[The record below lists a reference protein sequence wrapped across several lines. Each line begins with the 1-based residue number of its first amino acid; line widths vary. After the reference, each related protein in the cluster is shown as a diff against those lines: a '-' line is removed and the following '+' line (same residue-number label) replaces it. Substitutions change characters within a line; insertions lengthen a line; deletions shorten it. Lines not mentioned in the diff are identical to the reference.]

1 MSIKCYDQLKR
12 QKNVTVS
19 AKDQFSAADTVSVK
33 VINGGENIMSIN
45 NINNTNKPQ
54 LDAVKLAQ
62 QQAQSA
68 TSGGANTAGA
78 AQSAAP
84 AKQDSVSLTQSAQQL
99 ASVQKKG
106 GEAPVNQEKVERL
119 KKAINDGEYRVNP
132 EVLANKIAVLES
144 QILGVKA

>member
-1 MSIKCYDQLKR
+1 
-12 QKNVTVS
+12 
-19 AKDQFSAADTVSVK
+19 
-33 VINGGENIMSIN
+33 MSIN

-54 LDAVKLAQ
+54 LDAAKLAQ
-62 QQAQSA
+62 QQTQAQ
-68 TSGGANTAGA
+68 TSGGANNAGA
-78 AQSAAP
+78 AQSTAP

-99 ASVQKKG
+99 TNVQKKG
-106 GEAPVNQEKVERL
+106 SEAPVNQEKVERL